1 MQRVRREKQESL
13 SKLSQMPT
21 KASMGAKDRTLVK
34 DKGAARQ
41 VTTAA
46 RAKIPARAK
55 AVAQPTEANSNYSSG
70 LSGLSGRRSKA

>member
-1 MQRVRREKQESL
+1 
-13 SKLSQMPT
+13 MPT
-21 KASMGAKDRTLVK
+21 KASMGAKARTLVK

-55 AVAQPTEANSNYSSG
+55 AVAQPTEASSN
-70 LSGLSGRRSKA
+70 